1 MIEVCKLT
9 KRHTDDASKNMARE
23 LEQLKIFSLSIGHG
37 IGTVDFV
44 EAIESIEETEYAQML
59 EKCGTYAQFK
69 LGNLNQY
76 FEVEVFP
83 EHAAQLHIQMP
94 ECTLKE
100 HFKALREGY
109 IVLRKSL

>member
-9 KRHTDDASKNMARE
+9 KRHMDDGSKNLARE
-23 LEQLKIFSLSIGHG
+23 LEQVKIFSLSIGHG

-44 EAIESIEETEYAQML
+44 EAIGSIEDDVYAKML
-59 EKCGTYAQFK
+59 ESCGAYAQFK

-94 ECTLKE
+94 ECALKE

>member
-9 KRHTDDASKNMARE
+9 KRHMDDASKNMARE
-23 LEQLKIFSLSIGHG
+23 LEQVKIFSLSVGHG

-44 EAIESIEETEYAQML
+44 ESIGTIDDEAYAQML
-59 EKCGTYAQFK
+59 QACGAYAQFK

-76 FEVEVFP
+76 FEVEIFP
-83 EHAAQLHIQMP
+83 EHATKLHREMP
-94 ECTLKE
+94 ECKLKE
-100 HFKALREGY
+100 YFETLHEGY